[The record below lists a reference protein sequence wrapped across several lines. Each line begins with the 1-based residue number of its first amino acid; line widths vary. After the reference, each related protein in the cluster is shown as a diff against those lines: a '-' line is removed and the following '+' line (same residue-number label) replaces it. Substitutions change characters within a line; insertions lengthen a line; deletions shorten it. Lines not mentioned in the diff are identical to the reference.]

1 MRESVDLN
9 HSEAKSRGSGHLSVT
24 DLFSEDL
31 VNLAST
37 QATHLHMP
45 FFPYNAVFLSVTSTV
60 CVQWSDIFL
69 GGGFL
74 LYRAC

>member
-1 MRESVDLN
+1 MRESLDLN

-45 FFPYNAVFLSVTSTV
+45 FFPENAVFPSQLSPLSVFSGQTYS
-60 CVQWSDIFL
+60 
-69 GGGFL
+69 
-74 LYRAC
+74 